1 MRCLCSLLLLVCLAL
16 AGCAAGPGAKNPGS
30 VSASSTAREIDYQSE
45 VQPILA
51 RRCVACHSGPAA
63 PCQLDFGSFEG
74 LQRGGSRQTALDP
87 QRQDEIE
94 PARLLVDG
102 HSADDWRERGF
113 TSVIDSGTGPG
124 QEDPLLEQLLS
135 RKSRPATVGGPA
147 LPGVEAETCAFG
159 SGEMAAFLA
168 AHPDHRMPLGLPAIP
183 EEEYRTI
190 VGWLAAGAK
199 GPDSETAAEL
209 AAIPSRDMSSI
220 GAWEDFLNRQDPK
233 HVMTARY
240 IFEHVF
246 PARVTFTTGTDAF
259 YELIRSRTA
268 PGEPVVPIPTVLPY
282 DDPGGL
288 FFYRFRRTSA
298 AVAASER
305 VVIDFGGEHLKR
317 VHELF
322 IRPDW
327 LMTPHRV
334 GYAPRFAANPFTTF
348 EQIPPESRYRFLLDY
363 ALPILRTCFEGP
375 AATAGVAL
383 DVIDDQF
390 WVLFLAPEYDLSVRL
405 PGILMDSEEL
415 LGPQVAPRPEPGE
428 TAADAVRRLRRDGAL
443 FAHKRSHLYDITY
456 RYQGRGYEAI
466 WRGEREKDAPVIT
479 VFRHANKASVHKG
492 TLGDLP
498 KTVWVV
504 DYPLFERICSTMVTG
519 YSPYG
524 GAERRVAARVRMDG
538 LRQEAETQFL
548 DFLPQEQ
555 RRNSLQYWYGG
566 MDLDLLD
573 ASPSSLPARI
583 DFAGDDA
590 KREFVEY
597 LVYHHFPVEAGI
609 NFDENYLEDGEQPPE
624 PLPAY
629 ADIED
634 ALQGLRSAAVPN
646 PSSFT
651 RRDDRQDSLAYI
663 RITGAQEGD
672 TVVSMVLHRWHDDVT
687 TLRREERS
695 NPARNKVS
703 FFAGFI
709 GSSPSRFYDV
719 AIDELPQFLAALGT
733 PDATPETE
741 KQLARYRVDGND
753 GRFWEVYDWFQQRFA
768 EYEQAPGGVIDLHSY
783 GRPAI

>member
-16 AGCAAGPGAKNPGS
+16 AGCTAGPGAKTSGS
-30 VSASSTAREIDYQSE
+30 APASSIAREIDYQRE
-45 VQPILA
+45 VQPILS

-63 PCQLDFGSFEG
+63 PCQLDLGSFEG

-87 QRQDEIE
+87 RRQEEIE
-94 PARLLVDG
+94 PARLLIDG
-102 HSADDWRERGF
+102 HSVDEWREKGF
-113 TSVIDSGTGPG
+113 TSVIDSGAGAG
-124 QEDPLLEQLLS
+124 QEAPLLEELLN
-135 RKSRPATVGGPA
+135 RKAPPVAAGGPA
-147 LPGVEAETCAFG
+147 SPGEEADACALG
-159 SGEMAAFLA
+159 SDGMAAFLA
-168 AHPDHRMPLGLPAIP
+168 AHPEHRMPLGLPAIP
-183 EEEYRTI
+183 EEEHRTI
-190 VGWLAAGAK
+190 VGWLAAGAR
-199 GPDSETAAEL
+199 GPGSESAAEL
-209 AAIPSRDMSSI
+209 TAIPSRDMSSI

-246 PARVTFTTGTDAF
+246 PARITFTTGTDAL

-268 PGEPVVPIPTVLPY
+268 PGEPVEPIPTVLPY

-298 AVAASER
+298 VAAASGR
-305 VVIDFGGEHLKR
+305 VVIDFGGERLRR

-327 LMTPHRV
+327 LMPPHRV
-334 GYAPRFAANPFTTF
+334 GYASRFAANPFTTF

-363 ALPILRTCFEGP
+363 SLPILRTCFEGP
-375 AATAGVAL
+375 AASAGAAL
-383 DVIDDQF
+383 DVLDDQF

-405 PGILMDSEEL
+405 PGFLMDSEEL
-415 LGPQVAPRPEPGE
+415 LGPQAAPRPEPGE
-428 TAADAVRRLRRDGAL
+428 TAADALRRLRREGAL
-443 FAHKRSHLYDITY
+443 FAHKRSRLYDITY

-466 WRGEREKDAPVIT
+466 WRGEGAEDAPVIT
-479 VFRHANKASVHKG
+479 VFRHATKASVHKG
-492 TLGDLP
+492 ALGDLP

-504 DYPLFERICSTMVTG
+504 DYPLFERICSTMVAG
-519 YSPYG
+519 YSPYAG
-524 GAERRVAARVRMDG
+524 GERREAVRVRMDG

-573 ASPSSLPARI
+573 AAPSSLPARI

-597 LVYHHFPVEAGI
+597 LVYHHFPAEAGI
-609 NFDENYLEDGEQPPE
+609 DFDENYLEDGEQPPA
-624 PLPAY
+624 PLPSY

-634 ALQGLRSAAVPN
+634 VLRGLRSAAVPS

-663 RITGAQEGD
+663 RVTGAQGGD
-672 TVVSMVLHRWHDDVT
+672 AVVSMVLHRWHDDVT
-687 TLRREERS
+687 TLRREERN

-709 GSSPSRFYDV
+709 GSSPSRFYEV
-719 AIDELPQFLAALGT
+719 GVDELPQFLAALGS
-733 PDATPETE
+733 PDAAPEGGE
-741 KQLARYRVDGND
+741 PLAPYRVDGEN

-768 EYEQAPGGVIDLHSY
+768 ELEPAPGGVIDLHSY